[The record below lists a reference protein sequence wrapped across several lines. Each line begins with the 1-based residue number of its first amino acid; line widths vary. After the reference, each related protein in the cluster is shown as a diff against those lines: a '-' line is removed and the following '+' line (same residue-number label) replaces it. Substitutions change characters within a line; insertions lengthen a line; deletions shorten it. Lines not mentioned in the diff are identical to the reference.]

1 MRNIRVVK
9 MNRYLLVAFIMLAVF
24 PPAGICMIILYLY
37 NDAKKE
43 IFNVREKKAYDASK
57 LEDWV

>member
-9 MNRYLLVAFIMLAVF
+9 MNRYLLIAFIMLAVF
-24 PPAGICMIILYLY
+24 LPAGIIMIVLYLY
-37 NDAKKE
+37 SDAKKE
-43 IFNVREKKAYDASK
+43 ILNVKEKNAYDASK

>member
-1 MRNIRVVK
+1 V
-9 MNRYLLVAFIMLAVF
+9 NRYLFFSFIMLALF

-43 IFNVREKKAYDASK
+43 IFNVKEKNAYDMTT
-57 LEDWV
+57 LESAR

>member
-1 MRNIRVVK
+1 
-9 MNRYLLVAFIMLAVF
+9 MNRYLLIAFIMLAVF

-43 IFNVREKKAYDASK
+43 IFNVREKNAYDASK